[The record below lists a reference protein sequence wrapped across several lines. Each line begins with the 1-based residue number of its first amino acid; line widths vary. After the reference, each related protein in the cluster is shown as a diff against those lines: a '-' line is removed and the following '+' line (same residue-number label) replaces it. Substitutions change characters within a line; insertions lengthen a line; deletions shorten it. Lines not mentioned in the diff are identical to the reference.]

1 MLLYRY
7 EFVKDNYRVG
17 FLTGLDDFF
26 TEDEILSCS
35 WVFERDLDCPT
46 FDMCNTKS
54 YFTEKGNRKF
64 RKCIR
69 KIQKLAES
77 KDIVFETI
85 VKDSSDISDILY
97 SDIYQV
103 IVLD

>member
-1 MLLYRY
+1 MILTRY
-7 EFVKDNYRVG
+7 EFVKDGYRVG

-26 TEDEILSCS
+26 TEDEVLSCS
-35 WVFERDLDCPT
+35 WVFERDLDCPN

-64 RKCIR
+64 RKSIR

-77 KDIVFETI
+77 KGILFETI
-85 VKDSSDISDILY
+85 VKDSSEIFDILS